1 MERKKFFFE
10 IEMIFDDPRKV
21 DEAEDRQLM
30 RSFNLGLEGAF
41 KNYVDQILDFEPP
54 SLGGSF

>member
-1 MERKKFFFE
+1 
-10 IEMIFDDPRKV
+10 MIFDDPRKV

-30 RSFNLGLEGAF
+30 RSFNLGLEGEF